1 MTLEIIPVHIKK
13 EIDSQDNLADLISSK
28 IKLQDGDVLIVSQ
41 KIISKNEGRIVN
53 LSSVIPSLLSVG
65 IGSEYKKDP
74 KLIEVILSESKRI
87 VRMENSILIVETLGG
102 FVCANAGVDESN
114 VPDGYVTLLP
124 KNPDESAS
132 KLKQLILDKK
142 KKQVAVLISDT
153 FCRAF
158 LMGQTDVAL
167 GISGI
172 DAILDHRGKKD
183 SFGKT
188 LRVTVIAIAD
198 ELCSAAEL
206 VMGKT
211 QNCPAVIIRNFKF
224 NQTDGSIK
232 KLIRPD
238 NEDLFK

>member
-1 MTLEIIPVHIKK
+1 MTLEIIPIKIKK
-13 EIDSQDNLADLISSK
+13 EIDSQDNLVNLLSSN
-28 IKLQDGDVLIVSQ
+28 IKLQDGDILVVSQ
-41 KIISKNEGRIVN
+41 KIISKKEGRIVN

-65 IGSEYKKDP
+65 IGSEYGKDP

-87 VRMENSILIVETLGG
+87 VRMENSILIVETLAG

-114 VPDGYVTLLP
+114 VSNGYVTLLP
-124 KNPDESAS
+124 KNSDESAS
-132 KLKQLILDKK
+132 KLQQLILEKK
-142 KKQVAVLISDT
+142 KKNVAVLISDT
-153 FCRAF
+153 FGRPF
-158 LMGQTDVAL
+158 RLGQTDIAL

-172 DAILDHRGKKD
+172 DAIIDYQGRKD

-188 LRVTVIAIAD
+188 LRVTAIAIAD

-211 QNCPAVIIRNFKF
+211 RNCPAAIIRNFKF
-224 NQTDGSIK
+224 NSTEGSIK
-232 KLIRPD
+232 KLLRPD